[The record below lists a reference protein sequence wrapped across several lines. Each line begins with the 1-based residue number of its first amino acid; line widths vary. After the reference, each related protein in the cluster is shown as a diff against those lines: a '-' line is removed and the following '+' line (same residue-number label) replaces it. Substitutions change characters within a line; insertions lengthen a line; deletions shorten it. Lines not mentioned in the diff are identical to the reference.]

1 MIAPFVGQ
9 GFEPDEDDIVR
20 RNSAEPSRFMTRI
33 GVVFLLLVGAP
44 SALGAGRVLATSDVV
59 SIRIVGQPELD
70 TTTRVA
76 QDGTIAFPY
85 LGRIKAVG
93 LTEDQLERAIAR
105 RLVELR
111 ILADP

>member
-1 MIAPFVGQ
+1 M
-9 GFEPDEDDIVR
+9 R
-20 RNSAEPSRFMTRI
+20 RDFAEASRFVWRI
-33 GVVFLLLVGAP
+33 GVAVFSLLGAP
-44 SALGAGRVLATSDVV
+44 SALAAGRVLATSDVV
-59 SIRIVGQPELD
+59 SIRVVGQPELD

-85 LGRIKAVG
+85 LGRIKAAG